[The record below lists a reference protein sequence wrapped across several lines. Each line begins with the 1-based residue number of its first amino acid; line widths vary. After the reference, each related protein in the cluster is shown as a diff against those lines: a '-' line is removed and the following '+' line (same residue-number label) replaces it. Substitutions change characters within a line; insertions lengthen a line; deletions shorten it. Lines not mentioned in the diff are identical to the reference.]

1 MNSFEELTVY
11 QKARD
16 YRIAIAAIVKNFPV
30 DEKFRLTDQLI
41 RASRSVTAQI
51 AEGHGR
57 YHYQE
62 NSQFCRIARGSLEE
76 SHEHLLVALDSEFI
90 DEKAYLELL
99 ALKTEV
105 LKLLNGYINYLQKQK
120 QGM

>member
-76 SHEHLLVALDSEFI
+76 SHDHLLVALDSEFI
-90 DEKAYLELL
+90 DEQAYLELL

>member
-16 YRIAIAAIVKNFPV
+16 YRIAIAAIVKNFPL

-51 AEGHGR
+51 SEGHGR

-90 DEKAYLELL
+90 DEQAYLELL